1 MANRKLFNNNMNFIT
16 LTKYMDIQKSR
27 LLADSSN
34 DQDTFSQL
42 NNHSS
47 AINVKRPAPALN
59 QIVAERKK
67 GGNKLL
73 FGFTVAVLMMIMG
86 GSIFFAINQYQQSTT
101 PSYLLLNN

>member
-1 MANRKLFNNNMNFIT
+1 
-16 LTKYMDIQKSR
+16 MDIQKSR
-27 LLADSSN
+27 LLADSSKS
-34 DQDTFSQL
+34 QDTFSQL

-47 AINVKRPAPALN
+47 AINAKHPTQELN
-59 QIVAERKK
+59 QTVAERKK
-67 GGNKLL
+67 GGNKFL

>member
-1 MANRKLFNNNMNFIT
+1 
-16 LTKYMDIQKSR
+16 MDIHKSR

-34 DQDTFSQL
+34 DQGRFSQL

-47 AINVKRPAPALN
+47 AINAKRPTQDFN
-59 QIVAERKK
+59 QIVAGRKK

-73 FGFTVAVLMMIMG
+73 FGFTVAILTMIMG

-101 PSYLLLNN
+101 PSYSLLNN